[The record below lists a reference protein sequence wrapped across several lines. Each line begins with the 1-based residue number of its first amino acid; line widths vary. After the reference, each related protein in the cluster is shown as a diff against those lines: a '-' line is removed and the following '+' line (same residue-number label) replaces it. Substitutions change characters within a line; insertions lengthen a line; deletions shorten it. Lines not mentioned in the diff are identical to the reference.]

1 MKNRNGDF
9 HSKSTVKVTATETT
23 RKVEFDIPKKE
34 SQDVT
39 AGLLKNNHLRGLYSN
54 YCILNQEF
62 LTYVV
67 SCKLTSIQCR
77 MLFFLISEMDK
88 DNKVLMNNDLLM
100 KKLSGSKKTIIEATK
115 KLQDLKIIVRQK
127 LDVHKYE
134 YEIIYDMLNPQLA
147 FKNKS
152 SKENVK
158 KHKALISQET
168 PYIKQYNTDGN
179 IDLINQ
185 DTGEVFQTQ
194 KQIK

>member
-1 MKNRNGDF
+1 
-9 HSKSTVKVTATETT
+9 
-23 RKVEFDIPKKE
+23 
-34 SQDVT
+34 
-39 AGLLKNNHLRGLYSN
+39 
-54 YCILNQEF
+54 
-62 LTYVV
+62 
-67 SCKLTSIQCR
+67 